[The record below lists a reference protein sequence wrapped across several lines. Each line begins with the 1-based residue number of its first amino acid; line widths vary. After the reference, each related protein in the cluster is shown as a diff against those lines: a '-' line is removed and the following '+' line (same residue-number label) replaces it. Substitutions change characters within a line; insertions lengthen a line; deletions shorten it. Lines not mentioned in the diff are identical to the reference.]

1 MRGKKTGG
9 RQAGTPNKATLLKRQ
24 ALEAAATSDG
34 SPLGFLVSVMH
45 SPHLDARLR
54 LDAAKA
60 AAQYLHTKPKDE
72 APPDPKLIE
81 ASKDSTPWTN
91 YEICQRYDL
100 FDHLTYADVLDHYRV
115 RGGEPPSE
123 SEWLASRALDQK
135 KDRT

>member
-24 ALEAAATSDG
+24 ALEAAAASDG

-91 YEICQRYDL
+91 YEICQRYDAL
-100 FDHLTYADVLDHYRV
+100 DHLTYADVLDHYRV
-115 RGGEPPSE
+115 RGGDE
-123 SEWLASRALDQK
+123 R
-135 KDRT
+135 